1 MNRLYFAALWL
12 VCSILQAADPA
23 PPTARSFGRLPDGR
37 EVQLYSLRNAN
48 GVEVEIS
55 NYGGTIV
62 RFLAPDRHGQLTDI
76 TLGFETVEPYPR
88 KSPYFGAL
96 IGRVGNRI
104 AAGEFQLDGVTY
116 RLAKNNEPGGQ
127 PCHLHGGEVGFDKVL
142 WKAEPAVVEGRPALR
157 LRYTSADGEEGYP
170 GRLDVEV
177 VYSLSDDNG
186 LRIDYVATTS
196 KPTPVNLT
204 NHAYF
209 NLAGEGSGTSLDHQ
223 LMIKAAR
230 FTPVDK
236 GLIPTGE
243 IAPVAGTPFDF
254 TEFHAIGERIDG
266 DHEQLRFGGGYDHNY
281 VLDARG
287 GELALAAVVYDPKSG
302 RQLEVLTTEPGLQ
315 FYSGNFLDGSLT
327 GKSGHRYVRRG
338 AFCLETQ
345 HFPDSVNQPHFPD
358 TILRPGET
366 YQTTTVYRVSVRN

>member
-23 PPTARSFGRLPDGR
+23 PPPARSFGRLPDGR

-186 LRIDYVATTS
+186 LRIDYVAPTS

-209 NLAGEGSGTSLDHQ
+209 NLAGEGSGTILDHQ
-223 LMIKAAR
+223 LMIQAAR